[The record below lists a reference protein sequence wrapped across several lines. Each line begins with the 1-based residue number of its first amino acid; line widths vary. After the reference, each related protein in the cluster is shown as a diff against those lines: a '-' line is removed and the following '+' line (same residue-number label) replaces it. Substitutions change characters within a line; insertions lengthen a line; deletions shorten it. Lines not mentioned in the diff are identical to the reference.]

1 MDSQTIL
8 FAMLNYES
16 IKDEIAALEC
26 QNAWKSIAKV
36 HGMDEFALR
45 YFGILQVNTFRLESH
60 IVINHT
66 KNK

>member
-36 HGMDEFALR
+36 HGMDEFASR
-45 YFGILQVNTFRLESH
+45 YFGIL
-60 IVINHT
+60 
-66 KNK
+66 